1 MRPGLVARPQATRGA
16 GGAGEPQRHPRQGAG
31 ESRVSGPAGR
41 AESSTYPVGCAPETE
56 GTSAWNPGLPGPRS
70 WRRERARAPR
80 SRTIGEPLPPVPP
93 CRGQARGRRR
103 GHPRMP
109 DAGRCA
115 GQIWRGNRNPS
126 CINDPAA
133 LAGDQAA
140 RVGLW
145 ITGDNRKPLWIT
157 IPRALWLWPPPPPKR
172 PAHRPASLVECKNG
186 PHG

>member
-1 MRPGLVARPQATRGA
+1 MRPGLVARHRATRGA

-31 ESRVSGPAGR
+31 ESRVSGPAGC

-103 GHPRMP
+103 GHPRTP

-126 CINDPAA
+126 YLNDPAA
-133 LAGDQAA
+133 LAADQAA
-140 RVGLW
+140 IEALW
-145 ITGDNRKPLWIT
+145 ITLEVRKPLWIST
-157 IPRALWLWPPPPPKR
+157 SHSRVAMATSAAQAPRTPSAGRPK
-172 PAHRPASLVECKNG
+172 CKNG